1 MSNYRWGT
9 YFHHFKKKGKSIV
22 PLLPITKILNSWTLL
37 GWFKDLVQ
45 CLRLVA
51 FAGLPDKNM
60 ACTRFVHTYMYILS
74 CLELAHHVPPSSSS
88 QTSHPQVQ
96 TALFIGLGALSGY
109 IALKMVFYC
118 WLGTIERFYMS
129 RKDYSLFMLRI
140 PSYWLARRKNMEII
154 LEF

>member
-1 MSNYRWGT
+1 MIFCFTENLIAIGGPVPKEEAPHLQKQRNPKQFFVWTPLIRGHLGKTDFRYLVN
-9 YFHHFKKKGKSIV
+9 KKS
-22 PLLPITKILNSWTLL
+22 TSNSWTLY

-88 QTSHPQVQ
+88 PTSHPQVQ

-118 WLGTIERFYMS
+118 WLRTVWR
-129 RKDYSLFMLRI
+129 L
-140 PSYWLARRKNMEII
+140 
-154 LEF
+154 